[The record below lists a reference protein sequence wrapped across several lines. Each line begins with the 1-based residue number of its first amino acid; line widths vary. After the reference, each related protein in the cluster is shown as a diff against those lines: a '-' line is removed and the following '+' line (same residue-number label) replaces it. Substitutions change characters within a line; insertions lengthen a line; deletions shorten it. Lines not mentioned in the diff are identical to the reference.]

1 MNTEEDG
8 LGHGILAFLVLVFYF
23 GLFVL
28 LCML

>member
-1 MNTEEDG
+1 MSTEEDG
-8 LGHGILAFLVLVFYF
+8 LGHGILALLVLVFHF